1 MISDV
6 SQSGSH
12 DGTRIHPCP
21 QWSRDTWT
29 LLDGLWAFTFDDQ
42 NVGRRQ
48 RWFSVGVGSDD
59 DPFDLE
65 IQVPFAHQW
74 PASGLEGR
82 ERHDVVWYRRRFS
95 DPRAGV
101 HDRLLL
107 HFGAVDVRASVW
119 VNGSHVGAHE
129 GGHTSFVID
138 ITDAVS
144 RGDNTVVV
152 RAEDVLTDLDV
163 PRGKQ
168 FWESDD
174 ASVFYRPTT
183 GIWQSVWLEPV
194 CSARF
199 LHATFRPDLD
209 AGRVEVSLMLT
220 PEAVGSVAGVRISV
234 EGRSVVDDRI
244 RVTDGRIVRVFSL
257 LEDAAAAGSH
267 VADHHGLSVWSPDS
281 PALYDVELTLSP
293 QDDVVDRVSSYFG
306 VRKVEARDGRVWL
319 NGSPYPLRLVLD
331 QGYFPG
337 GGLTGTEDQ
346 FRRDIELTKEMGFNG
361 VRKHQKVE
369 DPRWLHLAD
378 TMGLLVWEE
387 MPSAYRYSDDSVV
400 RVSREW
406 AEVVTRDRNHPCI
419 IAWVPFNES
428 WGVPRVATDRAQR
441 AFVEAM
447 VGLTRALDPTRL
459 VVSNDGWEQTTADL
473 FTVHDYRSPE
483 VLEATYADADIASTG
498 APGGHVLTVPGHEY
512 AGQPLVL
519 SEFGGVSL
527 SRDEND
533 WGYSLARDGDDLAD
547 RVRAFLVA
555 AGEASALAGYCY
567 TQLTDVGRET
577 NGLLTFDRVPKV
589 PLDVIADAVSDQR
602 P

>member
-1 MISDV
+1 M
-6 SQSGSH
+6 
-12 DGTRIHPCP
+12 TRDASESNGETTRMHPRP
-21 QWSRDTWT
+21 QWAREAWT
-29 LLDGLWAFTFDDQ
+29 LLDGTWDFAFDDE
-42 NVGRRQ
+42 NVGRRE
-48 RWFSVGVGSDD
+48 RWFSVGMGSDE

-65 IQVPFAHQW
+65 IRVPFAYQW
-74 PASGLEGR
+74 PASGIER
-82 ERHDVVWYRRRFS
+82 HERHDVVWYRRQFE
-95 DPRAGV
+95 DPRTRV

-107 HFGAVDVRASVW
+107 HFGAVDFHASVW
-119 VNGSHVGAHE
+119 VNEDHVGSHD
-129 GGHTSFVID
+129 GGHTPFVLD

-144 RGDNTVVV
+144 DGANTVVV

-168 FWESDD
+168 FWEPDD

-194 CSARF
+194 RLARF
-199 LHATFRPDLD
+199 VDVTFRPDLD
-209 AGRVEVSLMLT
+209 NGDVEVTLT
-220 PEAVGSVAGVRISV
+220 LTRDAIGSTADVRISV

-244 RVTDGRIVRVFSL
+244 RVMDRRVVRTFSL

-267 VADHHGLSVWSPDS
+267 IADHHGVAVWSPES
-281 PALYDVELTLSP
+281 PALYDVELTLAAGD
-293 QDDVVDRVSSYFG
+293 DDVLDRVGSYFG
-306 VRKVEARDGRVWL
+306 VRRVEARDGRVWL

-337 GGLTGTEDQ
+337 GGLTGTEEQ
-346 FRRDIELTKEMGFNG
+346 FRRDIELTKQMGFNG

-387 MPSAYRYSDDSVV
+387 MPSAYRYSDETVA
-400 RVSREW
+400 RLTREW
-406 AEVVTRDRNHPCI
+406 ADVVARDRNHPCI
-419 IAWVPFNES
+419 VAWVPMNES
-428 WGVPRVATDRAQR
+428 WGAPEVATDRAQQ
-441 AFVEAM
+441 AFVESM

-483 VLEATYADADIASTG
+483 ALAATYSDVGVAVAG
-498 APGGHVLTVPGHEY
+498 APGGHVLAVPGHGY
-512 AGQPLVL
+512 AGQPVVL

-527 SRDEND
+527 SGDEND
-533 WGYSLARDGDDLAD
+533 WGYSVARDADDLAE

-555 AGEASALAGYCY
+555 ASGGSALAGYCY
-567 TQLTDVGRET
+567 TQLADVGRET

-589 PLDVIADAVSDQR
+589 PLEVIADAVTGPES
-602 P
+602 